1 MVSTRK
7 KRQSSKRLLSQ
18 IDDFDQDVI
27 IGNTTSE
34 RRENVVVN
42 GGVDDQN
49 FTGGTSNVSSIVNEN
64 ALNVKTLERCFNER
78 IDREM
83 RNIVDTVEDKIQNAV
98 LTAIDNIVTPKIE
111 LAIRSI
117 NASSGR
123 DVTSASG
130 DSERREYE
138 GINASFENASANN
151 RTLGMANTNDETRHD
166 FHDGVSELPVLEAQ
180 FDRQPPF
187 HHIPSGASSEVHHMV
202 TGVKERHDMLT
213 EGSQQIHNRHH
224 MVTGVKERHDM
235 LTEGSQQIHNRHHM
249 VTGQTAHINQIPEFL
264 TGRTQTS
271 RNPSYHQYQN
281 LSTQVSQDNNLPVV
295 EHTPTHQNLDANNS
309 INRLADAIAGIT
321 TQQPSQATTMLKPV
335 SISTLIFDGKN
346 EKFEL
351 FEDLFHTML
360 KMQPEMTEAMKI
372 NHFHAHFR
380 KEALQT
386 FRNISAVNK
395 KTLNDVLIVF
405 RRKYVKPESQA
416 TAKHKWHKLTF
427 DPNTKSLP
435 DFLEEL
441 NECAEK
447 AFGDNAQHMI
457 DSLLYAKLPPHLKRS
472 LNLAHLE
479 NGTYDQI
486 VAHLERELELSGLEN
501 DGELTIPTMTTVP
514 LNDNQQ
520 NTEQTKVVCYY
531 CKKPGHVIRD
541 CRKRMRKEQERGNP
555 STQKMKPSTSKTYA
569 PCPHCQRTN
578 HPPEQCWSG
587 PNAANRPKRFKQAYP
602 EDNQSD
608 GQNHGNLTYSGP
620 SSILKNSL
628 N

>member
-7 KRQSSKRLLSQ
+7 KRQSNKRLLSQ
-18 IDDFDQDVI
+18 LDDFEHDVF
-27 IGNTTSE
+27 IGNAGSK
-34 RRENVVVN
+34 RQENVAVN
-42 GGVDDQN
+42 EGTNDQE
-49 FTGGTSNVSSIVNEN
+49 FTIGTSYSSTTVNEN
-64 ALNVKTLERCFNER
+64 AMNVKTLERCFNER

-83 RNIVDTVEDKIQNAV
+83 SNIVDTVEDRIQNAT
-98 LTAIDNIVTPKIE
+98 LTAIENIVAPKIE

-123 DVTSASG
+123 DVTSVTAN
-130 DSERREYE
+130 SERGERV
-138 GINASFENASANN
+138 GINASFENASENN
-151 RTLGMANTNDETRHD
+151 NTLRVPNVSDETRLNIPD
-166 FHDGVSELPVLEAQ
+166 EVSELSVSETR
-180 FDRQPPF
+180 FDRQP
-187 HHIPSGASSEVHHMV
+187 HTHHMV
-202 TGVKERHDMLT
+202 TGAKE
-213 EGSQQIHNRHH
+213 QIHNH
-224 MVTGVKERHDM
+224 HDM
-235 LTEGSQQIHNRHHM
+235 VARGSEEFRNSHHM
-249 VTGQTAHINQIPEFL
+249 VTGQTARKNQIPEFF
-264 TGRTQTS
+264 TGRILS
-271 RNPSYHQYQN
+271 PRNPSSHQYQN

-295 EHTPTHQNLDANNS
+295 EQTPRNQNLDASFS
-309 INRLADAIAGIT
+309 INRLADAIAGIA
-321 TQQPSQATTMLKPV
+321 TQQRPQAATTLKPV
-335 SISTLIFDGKN
+335 STNTLIFDGKN

-360 KMQPEMTEAMKI
+360 KMQPEMTETMKI
-372 NHFHAHFR
+372 NLFHAHLR

-395 KTLNDVLIVF
+395 KTLDDVLIVF

-520 NTEQTKVVCYY
+520 NTEQTNVVCYY

-541 CRKRMRKEQERGNP
+541 CRKRMRKEQERGNDP

-578 HPPEQCWSG
+578 HPPEQCWNG

-602 EDNQSD
+602 EDNRND
-608 GQNHGNLTYSGP
+608 GQNQGNMTHSGP
-620 SSILKNSL
+620 SSILKNPL

>member
-1 MVSTRK
+1 MLSTRK
-7 KRQSSKRLLSQ
+7 KRQSNKRLLSQ
-18 IDDFDQDVI
+18 LDDFDQDMI
-27 IGNTTSE
+27 IGNAVSE
-34 RRENVVVN
+34 RQENAVVN
-42 GGVDDQN
+42 MGTNDRD
-49 FTGGTSNVSSIVNEN
+49 FTVSNSSNNTAVNEN
-64 ALNVKTLERCFNER
+64 AMNVKTLERRFNER

-83 RNIVDTVEDKIQNAV
+83 SNIVDTVEDRIQNAI
-98 LTAIDNIVTPKIE
+98 LTAIENIVAPKIE

-123 DVTSASG
+123 DVTSVIAN
-130 DSERREYE
+130 SERGERVV
-138 GINASFENASANN
+138 INASFENASENN
-151 RTLGMANTNDETRHD
+151 NTLHVPSVSDETRLNIPD
-166 FHDGVSELPVLEAQ
+166 EVGELSVPETR
-180 FDRQPPF
+180 FDRQPHTP
-187 HHIPSGASSEVHHMV
+187 HMV
-202 TGVKERHDMLT
+202 TGVKERHNILP
-213 EGSQQIHNRHH
+213 EISEHIHNSHH
-224 MVTGVKERHDM
+224 MM
-235 LTEGSQQIHNRHHM
+235 
-249 VTGQTAHINQIPEFL
+249 TGQTAHINQIPEFL

-271 RNPSYHQYQN
+271 RNPSSHQYQN

-335 SISTLIFDGKN
+335 STSTLIFDGKN

-372 NHFHAHFR
+372 NHFHAHLR

-395 KTLNDVLIVF
+395 KTLDDVLIVF

-501 DGELTIPTMTTVP
+501 DGELPIPTMTTVP

-541 CRKRMRKEQERGNP
+541 CRKRMRKEQERGNDP

-602 EDNQSD
+602 EDNQND